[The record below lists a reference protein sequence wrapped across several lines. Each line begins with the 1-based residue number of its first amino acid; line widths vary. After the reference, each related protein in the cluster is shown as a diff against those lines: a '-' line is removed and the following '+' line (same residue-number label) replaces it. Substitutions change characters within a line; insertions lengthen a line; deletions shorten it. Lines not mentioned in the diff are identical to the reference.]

1 MNTTTV
7 RRLPSADWIAF
18 GIAVAAFC
26 LHYVFPATL
35 GFVILAVFAPSVL
48 REIGVL
54 KDADEWTRGIMHRAG
69 FHGLLAVGG
78 LIALNYLLVLTGR
91 FEPTEVMHVPFSD
104 ETMRKA
110 VIWVFL
116 VSYLIQ
122 YWGPREGVFR
132 ILMATAVVGMA
143 PLFAVARHPDFA
155 GTYLLGAGINALVMV
170 IPALLV
176 RRWPRLGGGVLLFFL
191 CALVVF
197 GATAMDLPDGVTSS
211 TVEATRWGMI
221 SVWLQAGLIFGITGI
236 TLLREP
242 S

>member
-1 MNTTTV
+1 MTTTTV

-18 GIAVAAFC
+18 GIAVAALC
-26 LHYVFPATL
+26 LHYVFPPIT
-35 GFVILAVFAPSVL
+35 GFLILAVFAPSVL

-78 LIALNYLLVLTGR
+78 LIALNYLLVLIGW
-91 FEPTEVMHVPFSD
+91 FESSKDLPMPFTD

-132 ILMATAVVGMA
+132 ILMATAVVGLA
-143 PLFAVARHPDFA
+143 PLFGAARHPEYV

-170 IPALLV
+170 VPALLV
-176 RRWPRLGGGVLLFFL
+176 RRWPRLGGGVLLFLF

-197 GATAMDLPDGVTSS
+197 GVS
-211 TVEATRWGMI
+211 TVTPSNIEAARWGMI

-236 TLLREP
+236 ALLREP